1 MTMLEAVR
9 SVLAQYATFSGRA
22 RRSEY
27 WFWTLAAFVVQVAGS
42 LVDQL
47 LDLSFVE
54 WVVIALTFVPS
65 IAVGSR
71 RLHDTGRS
79 GWLQLLWIIPIVG
92 PRTLAQLDEYLA
104 MLEEAKKRDPELYQ
118 KLKDELY
125 GRIRQ
130 ELDKKSPGI

>member
-9 SVLAQYATFSGRA
+9 SVLTQYATFSGRA

-92 PRTLAQLDEYLA
+92 WIFVIVWSAEDSHPVNEHG
-104 MLEEAKKRDPELYQ
+104 PNP
-118 KLKDELY
+118 KDV
-125 GRIRQ
+125 Q
-130 ELDKKSPGI
+130 APGLQTPPAY